1 MRAHARTR
9 ENPANPPFAAPTL
22 GGAAVPNRQNRP
34 KWAEIRRSPQRETW
48 FLAGARSFANP
59 GRRVRRGED
68 RRGHRRDQHV
78 LDAARTRLDARP
90 AVLCRRGRQRGP
102 GEYFRPARP
111 DRDRP
116 ARHRNRAVTGERP
129 RCASWRSSTLNCPG
143 LRATQWSRPRRSTC
157 WCRAPLQYR
166 ARHRAPRRSDR
177 PRAAFC
183 RRGRQRGPG
192 EYFRPARPDRDRPA
206 RHRNR
211 AVTVSGPDAARRYN
225 TGLGIEHLDGA
236 IARARLVVAQLNPE
250 LPWSEGDTMVEAEA
264 VDLLVPAAEP
274 PLERPAM
281 SAPRRPRASGS
292 PKSNGRSTRL
302 AARTPPHQ
310 TRRSVTPASLDQR
323 TLPRQDRV
331 PCASAKGGS
340 AAGGKWPPP
349 RRGSGARGR
358 PSVATL
364 RDLARTLARVSNREQ
379 LAKIEVSGRAGQFS
393 VGSAAGAS
401 ARRLMSSPIVR
412 YWSASRHWR
421 SLRPRADQERRA
433 WHANGGR
440 SVFGWD
446 RCSNAVARVD
456 RY

>member
-1 MRAHARTR
+1 MPRHTPHALRNSCIFPSIMRAHARTR
-9 ENPANPPFAAPTL
+9 GNPANPPFAAPTL

-90 AVLCRRGRQRGP
+90 AVL
-102 GEYFRPARP
+102 
-111 DRDRP
+111 
-116 ARHRNRAVTGERP
+116 
-129 RCASWRSSTLNCPG
+129 
-143 LRATQWSRPRRSTC
+143 
-157 WCRAPLQYR
+157 
-166 ARHRAPRRSDR
+166 
-177 PRAAFC
+177 C

>member
-90 AVLCRRGRQRGP
+90 AVL
-102 GEYFRPARP
+102 
-111 DRDRP
+111 
-116 ARHRNRAVTGERP
+116 
-129 RCASWRSSTLNCPG
+129 
-143 LRATQWSRPRRSTC
+143 
-157 WCRAPLQYR
+157 
-166 ARHRAPRRSDR
+166 
-177 PRAAFC
+177 C

>member
-1 MRAHARTR
+1 MVEAEAVDLLVPAAEPPLERPAMSAPRRPRASGSPKSNGRSTRLAARTPPHQTRRSVTPASLDQRTLPPSIMRAHARTR
-9 ENPANPPFAAPTL
+9 GNPANPPFAAPTL

-264 VDLLVPAAEP
+264 VDLLVP
-274 PLERPAM
+274 
-281 SAPRRPRASGS
+281 
-292 PKSNGRSTRL
+292 
-302 AARTPPHQ
+302 
-310 TRRSVTPASLDQR
+310 
-323 TLPRQDRV
+323 
-331 PCASAKGGS
+331 
-340 AAGGKWPPP
+340 
-349 RRGSGARGR
+349 
-358 PSVATL
+358 
-364 RDLARTLARVSNREQ
+364 
-379 LAKIEVSGRAGQFS
+379 
-393 VGSAAGAS
+393 
-401 ARRLMSSPIVR
+401 
-412 YWSASRHWR
+412 
-421 SLRPRADQERRA
+421 
-433 WHANGGR
+433 
-440 SVFGWD
+440 
-446 RCSNAVARVD
+446 
-456 RY
+456 